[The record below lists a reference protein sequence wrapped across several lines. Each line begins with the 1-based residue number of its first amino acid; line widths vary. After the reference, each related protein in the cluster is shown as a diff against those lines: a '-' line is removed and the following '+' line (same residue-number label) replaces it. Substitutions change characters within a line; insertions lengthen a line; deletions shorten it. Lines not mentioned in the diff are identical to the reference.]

1 MATSS
6 LESVSP
12 ISAVCPGPSPVDEPT
27 FHLGYRRWL
36 DGLRGVAILLVLAF
50 HFGLL
55 PGGSLGV
62 DIFFVLSGFLI
73 TSLLA
78 EEWQRRGSISLK
90 QFYLRRV
97 LRLLPAF
104 VALLLVY
111 AIYTLVCTPPEL
123 WNSRW
128 YALAVA
134 ACYVSNWNN
143 LHGADM
149 TMLGHCWSLSLE
161 EQFYLLWPAL
171 LYVML
176 RKLPRKQIL
185 LIVAAG
191 ILAAATLRAGM
202 HHQHRFLG
210 TAKIDIM
217 RLYAGLDTRADALLS
232 GCLASLLV
240 TWNLVPRSSQF
251 VKRITLGAPIAV
263 GLIAFCLFWRDMGHT
278 QCYDGLFTV
287 VAVSVAVVIIR
298 LLAAPAGIGAK
309 IIESA
314 PLVGAGRISYGLYLF
329 HVPILDCF
337 GSENLGWRHPVATT
351 LVAVL
356 SVAAALLSFYL
367 IERPFLRLKDR
378 LHASD
383 RATRV
388 GALPANTERAAQP
401 RQAA

>member
-1 MATSS
+1 MAN
-6 LESVSP
+6 SVPENVAP
-12 ISAVCPGPSPVDEPT
+12 IAAACPNPAPADEPT

-111 AIYTLVCTPPEL
+111 TVYTLLRTPPEL
-123 WNSRW
+123 WSSRW

-149 TMLGHCWSLSLE
+149 SMLGHCWSLSLE
-161 EQFYLLWPAL
+161 EQFYLVWPAL

-176 RKLPRKQIL
+176 CKLPRKRIL
-185 LIVAAG
+185 LIVGAG

-202 HHQHRFLG
+202 HHQHRLFG

-217 RLYAGLDTRADALLS
+217 RLYAGLDTRADSLLA

-240 TWNLVPRSSQF
+240 TWNLVPRSPTF

-287 VAVSVAVVIIR
+287 VAVSVAVVIVR
-298 LLAAPAGIGAK
+298 LLVAPAGIGAK
-309 IIESA
+309 ILESA

-329 HVPILDCF
+329 HVPVIECF
-337 GSENLGWRHPVATT
+337 GSTNLGWQHPGTT
-351 LVAVL
+351 TVVAVL

-367 IERPFLRLKDR
+367 VERPFLRLKDR
-378 LHASD
+378 LHAAGKAVD
-383 RATRV
+383 
-388 GALPANTERAAQP
+388 GALPTNTQSEGQAQ